1 MNKRSPDKRTFMEHQ
16 LAQMIAARVR
26 EFWREPAAIFWVYV
40 FPLVMLLALGTAFRN
55 RPVETVVV
63 ALIDESPDS
72 EWAKRLDDDVRF
84 RELHFVEAEEGR
96 RLLRAGN
103 VDLVVDRNDDG
114 EFVFLFDPTRSTAII
129 ARNATN
135 QLVQEAAGRTDPE
148 TIHVQEFKEPGG
160 RYIDF
165 LVPGML
171 GMGLM
176 GGGLWGVGFAVVDL
190 RIRKL
195 LKRYLATPMNRRYFL
210 ASIMFSRLL
219 FTIPEMLFLVLFSRI
234 FYGVVCFGN
243 YWELA
248 LLVILGSTQFAGI
261 GLLVASRAK
270 TLETV
275 SGLMNLVSL
284 PLWMASGIFF
294 SIDRFPDA
302 VQPLLRVLP
311 LSPLITAMRGVM
323 LEGLTLADQLPEVG
337 IILAWTIGSFALALS
352 LFRWN

>member
-1 MNKRSPDKRTFMEHQ
+1 MSEGAKKRTLAEHQ
-16 LAQMIAARVR
+16 FIQMVTARLR

-63 ALIDESPDS
+63 ALVDEAPDGDF
-72 EWAKRLDDDVRF
+72 AQRLDADVRF
-84 RELHFVEAEEGR
+84 RELRFVDTDEGK

-103 VDLVVDRNDDG
+103 VDLVIDRNDDG
-114 EFVFLFDPTRSTAII
+114 EFVFHFDPTRSTAII

-135 QLVQEAAGRTDPE
+135 QLVQEAAGRTDPA
-148 TIHVQEFKEPGG
+148 TVHAKEFKEPGG

-165 LVPGML
+165 LVPGMI
-171 GMGLM
+171 GMGLL

-190 RIRKL
+190 RTRKL
-195 LKRYLATPMNRRYFL
+195 LKRYLATPMNRSYFL

-219 FTIPEMLFLVLFSRI
+219 FTIPEMVFLIVFSRL
-234 FYGVVCFGN
+234 FYGVVCFGH

-248 LLVILGSTQFAGI
+248 LLVVLGSIEFAGI

-294 SIDRFPDA
+294 SIERFPDA
-302 VQPLLRVLP
+302 IQPMLRVLP
-311 LSPLITAMRGVM
+311 LAPLLTAMRGVM
-323 LEGLTLADQLPEVG
+323 LEGLTLGDQLPEIG
-337 IILAWTIGSFALALS
+337 IVLAWTVGSFALALFW
-352 LFRWN
+352 FRWN

>member
-1 MNKRSPDKRTFMEHQ
+1 MSEGAKKRTWKEHQ
-16 LAQMIAARVR
+16 FVQMVSARLR

-63 ALIDESPDS
+63 ALVNESADS
-72 EWAKRLDDDVRF
+72 DFAQRLDADVRF
-84 RELHFVEAEEGR
+84 RELRFVDADEGR
-96 RLLRAGN
+96 RLLRAGH
-103 VDLVVDRNDDG
+103 VDLVIDKNNDG
-114 EFVFLFDPTRSTAII
+114 EFVFHFDPTRSTAII

-135 QLVQEAAGRTDPE
+135 QLVQEAAGRTDPAKV
-148 TIHVQEFKEPGG
+148 HVEEFKEPGG

-165 LVPGML
+165 LVPGMI
-171 GMGLM
+171 GMGLL

-195 LKRYLATPMNRRYFL
+195 LKRYLATPMNRSYFL

-219 FTIPEMLFLVLFSRI
+219 FTIPEMVFLIVFSRL
-234 FYGVVCFGN
+234 FYGVVCFGH

-248 LLVILGSTQFAGI
+248 LLVVLGSIEFAGI

-294 SIDRFPDA
+294 SIERFPDA
-302 VQPLLRVLP
+302 IQPTLRVLP
-311 LSPLITAMRGVM
+311 LAPLLTAMRGVM
-323 LEGLTLADQLPEVG
+323 LEGLTLGDQLPEIG
-337 IILAWTIGSFALALS
+337 IVVAWTVGSFALALFW
-352 LFRWN
+352 FRWN

>member
-1 MNKRSPDKRTFMEHQ
+1 MSEGAKKRTLAEHQ
-16 LAQMIAARVR
+16 FIQMVTARLR

-63 ALIDESPDS
+63 ALVDEAPDGDF
-72 EWAKRLDDDVRF
+72 AQRLDADVRF
-84 RELHFVEAEEGR
+84 RELRFVDTDEGK

-103 VDLVVDRNDDG
+103 VDLVIDRNDDG
-114 EFVFLFDPTRSTAII
+114 EFVFHFDPTRSTAII

-135 QLVQEAAGRTDPE
+135 QLVQEAAGRTDPA
-148 TIHVQEFKEPGG
+148 TVHAKEFKEPGG

-165 LVPGML
+165 LVPGMI
-171 GMGLM
+171 GMGLL

-195 LKRYLATPMNRRYFL
+195 LKRYLATPMNRSYFL

-219 FTIPEMLFLVLFSRI
+219 FTIPEMVFLIVFSRL
-234 FYGVVCFGN
+234 FYGVVCFGH

-248 LLVILGSTQFAGI
+248 LLVVLGSIEFAGI

-294 SIDRFPDA
+294 SIERFPDA
-302 VQPLLRVLP
+302 IQPMLRVLP
-311 LSPLITAMRGVM
+311 LAPLLTAMRGVM
-323 LEGLTLADQLPEVG
+323 LEGLTLGDQLPEIG
-337 IILAWTIGSFALALS
+337 IVLAWTVGSFALALFW
-352 LFRWN
+352 FRWN

>member
-1 MNKRSPDKRTFMEHQ
+1 MSEGAKKRTLAEHQ
-16 LAQMIAARVR
+16 FIQMVTARLR

-63 ALIDESPDS
+63 ALVDEAPDGDF
-72 EWAKRLDDDVRF
+72 AQRLDADVRF
-84 RELHFVEAEEGR
+84 RELRFVDMDEGK

-103 VDLVVDRNDDG
+103 VDLVIDRNDDG
-114 EFVFLFDPTRSTAII
+114 EFVFHFDPTRSTAII

-135 QLVQEAAGRTDPE
+135 QLVQEAAGRTDPA
-148 TIHVQEFKEPGG
+148 TVHVKEFKEPGG

-165 LVPGML
+165 LVPGMI
-171 GMGLM
+171 GMGLL

-195 LKRYLATPMNRRYFL
+195 LKRYLATPMNRSYFL

-219 FTIPEMLFLVLFSRI
+219 FTIPEMVFLIVFSRL
-234 FYGVVCFGN
+234 FYGVVCFGHH
-243 YWELA
+243 WELA
-248 LLVILGSTQFAGI
+248 LLVVLGSIEFAGI

-294 SIDRFPDA
+294 SIERFPDA
-302 VQPLLRVLP
+302 IQPMLRVLP
-311 LSPLITAMRGVM
+311 LAPLLTAMRGVM
-323 LEGLTLADQLPEVG
+323 LEGLTLGDQLPEIG
-337 IILAWTIGSFALALS
+337 IVLAWTVGSFALALFW
-352 LFRWN
+352 FRWN

>member
-1 MNKRSPDKRTFMEHQ
+1 MSEGAKKRTLAEHQ
-16 LAQMIAARVR
+16 FIQMVTARLR

-63 ALIDESPDS
+63 ALVDEAPDGDF
-72 EWAKRLDDDVRF
+72 AQRLDADVRF
-84 RELHFVEAEEGR
+84 RELRFVDTDEGK

-103 VDLVVDRNDDG
+103 VDLVIDRNDDG
-114 EFVFLFDPTRSTAII
+114 GFVFHFDPTRSTAII

-135 QLVQEAAGRTDPE
+135 QLVQEAAGRTDPA
-148 TIHVQEFKEPGG
+148 TVHAKEFKEPGG

-165 LVPGML
+165 LVPGMI
-171 GMGLM
+171 GMGLL

-195 LKRYLATPMNRRYFL
+195 LKRYLATPMNRSYFL

-219 FTIPEMLFLVLFSRI
+219 FTIPEMVFLIVFSRL
-234 FYGVVCFGN
+234 FYGVVCFGH

-248 LLVILGSTQFAGI
+248 LLVVLGSIEFAGI

-294 SIDRFPDA
+294 SIERFPDA
-302 VQPLLRVLP
+302 IQPMLRVLP
-311 LSPLITAMRGVM
+311 LAPLLTAMRGVM
-323 LEGLTLADQLPEVG
+323 LEGLTLGDQLPEIG
-337 IILAWTIGSFALALS
+337 IVLAWTVGSFALALFW
-352 LFRWN
+352 FRWN